1 VSESKSVWV
10 LIERE
15 ESQIEAASLE
25 TLSCGRQLADDLG
38 GRVVALAVGNDSQVL
53 AGELASYGA
62 DDIFLLDNS
71 RQFEYSTDFYTEV
84 LSGLIK
90 DESPDIFLC
99 GATLTGRELAPRL
112 AARLGTGLISECII
126 LSINDNG
133 RLTGTRLTHGGR
145 ISSTIL
151 CPSSGTQIATVKP
164 GIMTVSRQD
173 NTRQAK
179 IREITPEPGRGE
191 RRIRVKSVVK
201 AAPDKISLDEA
212 EVIVAGGKGV
222 GSLENVQLL
231 EGFAGRLGG
240 VVAGSLGAVDE
251 GWLPRKKLVG
261 QTGTTVAPKL
271 YVACGISGSVYHVLG
286 MKDSGFIIAINKDRN
301 APIFKVADMSI
312 IGDVTGVISA
322 IIEELPEAA
331 EETDNNNAEAGNA

>member
-1 VSESKSVWV
+1 MSESKSVWV
-10 LIERE
+10 LIEHE
-15 ESQIEAASLE
+15 EGRVEAASLE

-38 GRVVALAVGNDSQVL
+38 GRVVALVVGDDSREL

-71 RQFEYSTDFYTEV
+71 RQPDYSADYYTGV

-90 DESPDIFLC
+90 DKSPDIFLC
-99 GATLTGRELAPRL
+99 GATLTGRDLTPRL
-112 AARLGTGLISECII
+112 AARLGTGLISECVS
-126 LSINDNG
+126 LSINKEG

-164 GIMTVSRQD
+164 GIITISRQD
-173 NTRQAK
+173 KTRQAET
-179 IREITPEPGRGE
+179 REITPEPGRSE
-191 RRIRVKSVVK
+191 SRIRVKSVVK

-212 EVIVAGGKGV
+212 EVIVAAGKGA

-231 EGFAGRLGG
+231 KEFAGRLGG

-261 QTGTTVAPKL
+261 QTGTTVAPRL
-271 YVACGISGSVYHVLG
+271 YIACGISGSVYHVLG

-312 IGDVTGVISA
+312 IGEVTGVISA
-322 IIEELPEAA
+322 IIEELPETAG
-331 EETDNNNAEAGNA
+331 ETDNNDAEAGNA